1 MCVCDLRA
9 AFAAINNALNTAGC
23 REGGCAAHRALHSC
37 IESIVAWPGT
47 GTGEAQGQGQG
58 AWLMP
63 QLLPCRQLRPV
74 TFICSVH
81 FAGSCFESASGTG
94 RPCLLLLHCCLWLI
108 ADGTDSTSN
117 DYNNN

>member
-9 AFAAINNALNTAGC
+9 AFAAINNALNTAGS
-23 REGGCAAHRALHSC
+23 REGGAAHRALHSC
-37 IESIVAWPGT
+37 IESIVVCSGT
-47 GTGEAQGQGQG
+47 GQGQGQG

-81 FAGSCFESASGTG
+81 FASRCFEPAPGYPLRVQG
-94 RPCLLLLHCCLWLI
+94 DHVYCCFI
-108 ADGTDSTSN
+108 VVFG
-117 DYNNN
+117 